1 MGVYDIF
8 TGPPDENGVQTAVQ
22 VKMTNDG
29 RSLPYYT
36 IGDTIELPDC
46 VIIGYEGF
54 VVIKDNT
61 VILVDET
68 VYDKW
73 GGLLECKD
81 ITEERNVIAQV
92 LHTKSKLF
100 EDGKK
105 AQEVLRNT
113 TDLESPSDDE
123 IEEVLDNAE

>member
-8 TGPPDENGVQTAVQ
+8 EGDELTVQ

-29 RSLPYYT
+29 ESMPHYKV
-36 IGDTIELPDC
+36 GDSIKLHDC

-61 VILVDET
+61 VILVDT
-68 VYDKW
+68 NIYDKW
-73 GGLLECKD
+73 GNPLECKD
-81 ITEERNVIAQV
+81 IIEEGNVIAQM
-92 LHTKSKLF
+92 LHTKDKIMS
-100 EDGKK
+100 DGRK

-113 TDLESPSDDE
+113 TDLESPSDGE
-123 IEEVLDNAE
+123 IEEILDDAT

>member
-8 TGPPDENGVQTAVQ
+8 VGDELTVQ

-29 RSLPYYT
+29 ESMPHYKT
-36 IGDTIELPDC
+36 GDTIELPDC

-81 ITEERNVIAQV
+81 IIEERNVIAQV
-92 LHTKSKLF
+92 LRTKSKIF

-113 TDLESPSDDE
+113 TDLESPSNED
-123 IEEVLDNAE
+123 IEEILDDAK